1 MTGLTSEQIIHIV
14 GRLDDDRIAEII
26 DTGATEAA
34 LMEAF
39 SWMASDGVTSGAGD
53 RHSLSGRV
61 ALVFEILTADEAL
74 EEEQEA

>member
-39 SWMASDGVTSGAGD
+39 SWMASDGVTSGGD
-53 RHSLSGRV
+53 RHVHCGRV

-74 EEEQEA
+74 EEDQEA

>member
-1 MTGLTSEQIIHIV
+1 MTGLTHEQIIDIV
-14 GRLDDDRIAEII
+14 GRLDDDRVAEII
-26 DTGATEAA
+26 DTGATEAE
-34 LMEAF
+34 LMEAY
-39 SWMASDGVTSGAGD
+39 SWMTSDGVTSGAGD